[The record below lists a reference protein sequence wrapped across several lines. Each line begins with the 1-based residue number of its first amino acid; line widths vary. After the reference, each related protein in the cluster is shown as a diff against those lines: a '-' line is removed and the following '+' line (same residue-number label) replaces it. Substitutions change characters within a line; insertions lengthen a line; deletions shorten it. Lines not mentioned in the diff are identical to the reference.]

1 VQADRGLIVPTRGF
15 VAYEPPEAEPP
26 LRKLILRCKDEPGKS
41 FRVGVWE
48 VRGSAERAANRHRKI
63 FKESEPNII
72 IECRRLH
79 DVDGWGVIACY
90 LPPGMIR
97 E

>member
-1 VQADRGLIVPTRGF
+1 MPTRGF
-15 VAYEPPEAEPP
+15 VEYEPPGAEPP
-26 LRKLILRCKDEPGKS
+26 LRELILRCKDHPGKS

-48 VRGSAERAANRHRKI
+48 VRGSAEKAANRHRHI
-63 FKESEPNII
+63 FKESEPDIA
-72 IECRRLH
+72 IECKRLR
-79 DVDGWGVIACY
+79 DVDGWGVIATY